1 MKAKISWHNYPI
13 SDKVDVNLYINKG
26 NNSSEDIT
34 TVNLYIVNV
43 GAPGFHKTNAN
54 KHERSFRSRYNDGE

>member
-1 MKAKISWHNYPI
+1 MSI
-13 SDKVDVNLYINKG
+13 LYINKG